1 MPLFEEGQRVRINR
15 EAKDPPAPGLLLDRA
30 GYVFKV
36 IDFFEGV
43 KKPGDPQEYMVW
55 LDGDSQPKS
64 APEGWLVAI

>member
-1 MPLFEEGQRVRINR
+1 MPLFEQGQRVKINR
-15 EAKDPPAPGLLLDRA
+15 EAKDPPAPGVLLDRT

-43 KKPGDPQEYMVW
+43 KKPDDPQEYMVW

-64 APEGWLVAI
+64 APESWLIAI

>member
-1 MPLFEEGQRVRINR
+1 MPLFEQGQRVKINR
-15 EAKDPPAPGLLLDRA
+15 EAKDPPAPGVLLDRT

-64 APEGWLVAI
+64 APESWLIAI